1 MKEIM
6 ELMEAH
12 IHEERRR
19 DDIENQRTSWFT
31 SHIMNASGNYK
42 KRIEPSDLYKPLEDR
57 TEKKVEE
64 DKTEGVVERFSSKEH
79 KEEYLKKLTQKFG
92 KEQNT
97 DGSQ

>member
-31 SHIMNASGNYK
+31 SHIMNASGNYR
-42 KRIEPSDLYKPLEDR
+42 KRIEPKDLYKPLDFKSEED
-57 TEKKVEE
+57 EVE
-64 DKTEGVVERFSSKEH
+64 DKTEGVVERFDSKEQ
-79 KEEYLKKLTQKFG
+79 KEEYLKKLQGKFG
-92 KEQNT
+92 KQNT
-97 DGSQ
+97 GGSQ

>member
-12 IHEERRR
+12 IFEERRR

-42 KRIEPSDLYKPLEDR
+42 KRIEPSDLYKPLDER
-57 TEKKVEE
+57 VQKEE
-64 DKTEGVVERFSSKEH
+64 VDNKTEGVVERFDSKEQ
-79 KEEYLKKLTQKFG
+79 KEEYLKKLTSKFG
-92 KEQNT
+92 KQNT
-97 DGSQ
+97 GGSQ